1 MMPCV
6 LFVAVELFGWS
17 PPGIQTSEHVPRAGP
32 VRFRDY
38 LEPFL
43 DSPSTYLLA
52 RTPGCFRWRSG
63 ALRCSAA
70 GAARLRRGWTTGG
83 RSVRAQTSLHRAIL
97 DHATTQAHP
106 EALGPKLVAKFGTDL
121 PFLFK
126 VLSVEKALSIQAHP
140 DKELAAKLH
149 AEKPTVYRDPNHKV
163 MT

>member
-1 MMPCV
+1 M
-6 LFVAVELFGWS
+6 
-17 PPGIQTSEHVPRAGP
+17 
-32 VRFRDY
+32 
-38 LEPFL
+38 
-43 DSPSTYLLA
+43 
-52 RTPGCFRWRSG
+52 
-63 ALRCSAA
+63 
-70 GAARLRRGWTTGG
+70 RRGWTTGG